1 MRFAVRSLLVFVFAF
16 LLLLTLFKPALAKS
30 DSGTN
35 YQPTTTSPSFN
46 NQTLHINAQSVL
58 IELSSAVV
66 CQLIGKD
73 IVNKSSDCLGLDPR
87 TGKIGY
93 MKTQGVVGFMTQM
106 ITVLYTPPT
115 HTSEYFRYLAGN
127 FGIAKPVLAANPTP
141 GGVGFNS
148 LLTPFGTIWQTF
160 RNLAYL
166 VFVIAFLIVGVG
178 IMLRIRID
186 PRTVMTIQNMLPKII
201 IGLILITFSF
211 AIAGF
216 IIDFMWVAIILVINV
231 LSTIPIT
238 DQAGHTH
245 TIMNSISQDSYQNP
259 FQLVN
264 VLGGIMGIATNGGV
278 QVGALI
284 NQSMNPSN
292 LSTVIQ
298 LPQSTSSGGGWNCD
312 WWNIGCHIGTVL
324 SVVGGVFS
332 ATIGGI
338 VNNIIGILL
347 GIIVGALAF
356 MIIIVAV
363 IWALFKIWLALIK
376 AYIFTLADIIFAP
389 FWILAGLIPGSTIG
403 FGGWLRDMLSNLSVF
418 PVTIAMFLL
427 AKLLMDAVTGI
438 STVYM
443 PPLISGVS
451 GSFGAIIA
459 LGILLS
465 APSVLDMTK
474 AFFKAPKIN
483 LGPVEK
489 GIAAGG
495 AVIMAGGKRTWGSM
509 YYKDKSG
516 NMQGAAYYARLK
528 TQQALFTNAPK
539 VGGWV
544 ANTPPAKGLKWA
556 GDTTVGKG
564 VRTVVAAPV
573 NVVAG
578 GVNKVKETRVGKF
591 VSTMT
596 TAPANYP
603 KDPASEWKEKP
614 EDPTKQTPL
623 P

>member
-1 MRFAVRSLLVFVFAF
+1 
-16 LLLLTLFKPALAKS
+16 
-30 DSGTN
+30 
-35 YQPTTTSPSFN
+35 
-46 NQTLHINAQSVL
+46 
-58 IELSSAVV
+58 
-66 CQLIGKD
+66 
-73 IVNKSSDCLGLDPR
+73 
-87 TGKIGY
+87 
-93 MKTQGVVGFMTQM
+93 
-106 ITVLYTPPT
+106 
-115 HTSEYFRYLAGN
+115 
-127 FGIAKPVLAANPTP
+127 
-141 GGVGFNS
+141 
-148 LLTPFGTIWQTF
+148 
-160 RNLAYL
+160 
-166 VFVIAFLIVGVG
+166 
-178 IMLRIRID
+178 
-186 PRTVMTIQNMLPKII
+186 
-201 IGLILITFSF
+201 
-211 AIAGF
+211 
-216 IIDFMWVAIILVINV
+216 
-231 LSTIPIT
+231 
-238 DQAGHTH
+238 
-245 TIMNSISQDSYQNP
+245 
-259 FQLVN
+259 
-264 VLGGIMGIATNGGV
+264 
-278 QVGALI
+278 
-284 NQSMNPSN
+284 
-292 LSTVIQ
+292 
-298 LPQSTSSGGGWNCD
+298 
-312 WWNIGCHIGTVL
+312 
-324 SVVGGVFS
+324 
-332 ATIGGI
+332 
-338 VNNIIGILL
+338 
-347 GIIVGALAF
+347 
-356 MIIIVAV
+356 
-363 IWALFKIWLALIK
+363 
-376 AYIFTLADIIFAP
+376 
-389 FWILAGLIPGSTIG
+389 
-403 FGGWLRDMLSNLSVF
+403 
-418 PVTIAMFLL
+418 MFLL